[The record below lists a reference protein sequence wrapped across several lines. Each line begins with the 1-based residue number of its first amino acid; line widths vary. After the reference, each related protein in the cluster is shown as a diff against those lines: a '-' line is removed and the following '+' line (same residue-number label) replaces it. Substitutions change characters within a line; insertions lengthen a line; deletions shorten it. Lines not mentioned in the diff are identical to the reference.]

1 MLETKMPMQAKLR
14 NMELCPKFNE
24 LDRFS
29 PIQLMLISQIIPFMF
44 IVAKA
49 KGAQHRLKRKCIL
62 LPTNFKKV
70 QTISPRSCDEDYLIS
85 LA

>member
-44 IVAKA
+44 IVAKRKLPSIDSKESA
-49 KGAQHRLKRKCIL
+49 FYYQQTSRKSRLFHPDHVIRI
-62 LPTNFKKV
+62 T
-70 QTISPRSCDEDYLIS
+70 
-85 LA
+85 